1 MKNLNWQSEFANH
14 TRDWKIKVMQDALY
28 DLGNPHLKL
37 PNIIHI
43 AGTNGKG
50 STINFI
56 RTILETAGY
65 QVAMY
70 TSPHLVEYNERFY
83 IGGKLI
89 ADNEIEYYRQII
101 LTKCKNADDI
111 SYFEAST
118 LIAIMFFADNIK
130 PNGYCLFEVGLGGR
144 LDATNIFDKPL
155 ACAITSISLDH
166 IDKLGNTL
174 ESIAREKAGII
185 KHNVPVWCAN
195 NDKNVINA
203 IQEVAVA
210 KNAPLFIQGQN
221 YNIDYSLTPSLI
233 GNHQYEN
240 ATLAKEICKHIGI
253 SETNIRN
260 GIANT
265 TWAGRMQ
272 KVHLKNI
279 DEKQLNINNI
289 YIDGAHN
296 EGGMEA
302 MCNFVNNLK
311 RNNTDNQIIGIFACL
326 KRKDYMSFLPILSKT
341 KFDKLLFYNVPQEV
355 NDFVPPE
362 ELHLMAKQH
371 NIASEVVDGIIDV
384 KQKLTNIQNDKA
396 TTIVFFGS
404 LYFIGY
410 IIEHYVNNNKLTS
423 PK

>member
-14 TRDWKIKVMQDALY
+14 TREWKIKVMQDALY

-37 PNIIHI
+37 PNVIHI

-56 RTILETAGY
+56 RTILETAGH

-83 IGGKLI
+83 IGGRLI
-89 ADNEIEYYRQII
+89 TDAEIEYYRKII
-101 LTKCKNADDI
+101 LTKCKNANDI

-118 LIAIMFFADNIK
+118 LIAIMFFADHIN

-155 ACAITSISLDH
+155 ACAITSISFDH

-185 KHNVPVWCAN
+185 KYNVPVWCAN

-203 IQEVAVA
+203 IQEVATA

-221 YNIDYSLTPSLI
+221 YKVDYSLTPSLI
-233 GNHQYEN
+233 GKHQYEN

-253 SETNIRN
+253 SQQHIHN
-260 GIANT
+260 GIATT

-272 KVHLKNI
+272 KVHLHNI
-279 DEKQLNINNI
+279 DEKQLNISNI
-289 YIDGAHN
+289 YLDGAHN

-302 MCNFVNNLK
+302 MCNFVNHIK
-311 RNNTDNQIIGIFACL
+311 QDKINTKVVGVFACL
-326 KRKDYMSFLPILSKT
+326 KRKDYMSFLPKLSKSN
-341 KFDKLLFYNVPQEV
+341 FDKLLFYNVPQEV
-355 NDFVPPE
+355 NDFVAPQ
-362 ELHLMAKQH
+362 ELQSIAKQH
-371 NIASEVVDGIIDV
+371 NLASDIVNDMQDLQEQLINMQHKQPITII
-384 KQKLTNIQNDKA
+384 
-396 TTIVFFGS
+396 FFGS

-410 IIEHYVNNNKLTS
+410 IMEHYVKQRQTYLI
-423 PK
+423 K